1 MRVAW
6 ELHLIVWGDYF
17 TLSCTPHVIEMGLGE
32 SILTS
37 GKLAPRTRMLRAP
50 NVDWSRVALNVLLPA
65 LGVVFALLLGAVM
78 LLILK
83 ADPIAAY
90 AALVRG
96 AVGTRFGITQTLVKA
111 TPLLLVGLGICIA
124 FRANV
129 INIGGEGQIIA
140 GALMATWWPLFFNTW
155 PGWILIPSTM
165 IAGFLGGAAWGFVPG
180 ILKARLNVNEIL
192 STIMLNAI
200 ALQLMNLLLQGPLMD
215 PAGVAARTFLA
226 QSAQLPHQVWLPR
239 LVPRTLLHAGSIV
252 AVGLAVVVFVFLW
265 RTTLGYDI
273 RAVGLNPDA
282 SRYSGISVPI
292 FQALAL
298 TLAGGFSGLAG
309 AMEVIGVQHRLLEG
323 LTSGYGFT
331 GIVAALLGGLHPI
344 GLIPASIL
352 FGGLLVGADTMQRAV
367 QVPSSLVTAL
377 LGLVVLFVS
386 GSALWSRRWAARRR
400 IAAQQDSEKT
410 A

>member
-1 MRVAW
+1 M
-6 ELHLIVWGDYF
+6 EL
-17 TLSCTPHVIEMGLGE
+17 EE

-37 GKLAPRTRMLRAP
+37 GKLAPLTRMRRAP
-50 NVDWSRVALNVLLPA
+50 TFDWSRIALNVLLPA
-65 LGVVFALLLGAVM
+65 LGVIFALLLGAIM

-83 ADPIAAY
+83 ANPLAAY
-90 AALVRG
+90 AALVNG

-140 GALMATWWPLFFNTW
+140 GALMSTWWPLFFHAW
-155 PGWILIPSTM
+155 PGWLLIPSTM
-165 IAGFLGGAAWGFVPG
+165 IAGFLAGAAWGFVPG

-239 LVPRTLLHAGSIV
+239 LVPRTLLHAGAIV
-252 AVGLAVVVFVFLW
+252 AVVLAVVVYVFLW
-265 RTTLGYDI
+265 RTTIGYDI
-273 RAVGLNPDA
+273 RAVGLNPA
-282 SRYSGISVPI
+282 AARYSGINVPT

-309 AMEVIGVQHRLLEG
+309 VVEVIGVQHRLLEG

-331 GIVAALLGGLHPI
+331 GIVAALLGSLHPI
-344 GLIPASIL
+344 GLIPASVL
-352 FGGLLVGADTMQRAV
+352 FGGLLVGGDTMQQAV
-367 QVPSSLVTAL
+367 QVPSALVGAL

-386 GSALWSRRWAARRR
+386 GSALWQRRWT
-400 IAAQQDSEKT
+400 AQRKT
-410 A
+410 AEQAEEEVKP